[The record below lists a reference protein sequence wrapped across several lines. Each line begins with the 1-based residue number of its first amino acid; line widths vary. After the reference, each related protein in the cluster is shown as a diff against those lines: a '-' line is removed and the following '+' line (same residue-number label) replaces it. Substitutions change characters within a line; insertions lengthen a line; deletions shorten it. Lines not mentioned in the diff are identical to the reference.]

1 MLSVAKLATPLTV
14 ATFVAHESVAPLA
27 PVPAA
32 TSTLTVPTKV
42 GTRFPKASCALT
54 CTGGVIVAA
63 AGVVVGCTVN
73 ASTLAAAGVMLNAVL
88 VTAGSPRSEE
98 RRVENVALTSMNS
111 DPQVDRPFSA
121 GTDGVTRSKARLVR

>member
-1 MLSVAKLATPLTV
+1 MLCVAKLASPLTAAAV
-14 ATFVAHESVAPLA
+14 VVPASVAPLV

-32 TSTLTVPTKV
+32 IATVTVPTKV

-88 VTAGSPRSEE
+88 ATAGSP
-98 RRVENVALTSMNS
+98 VAVAVS
-111 DPQVDRPFSA
+111 V
-121 GTDGVTRSKARLVR
+121 